1 MSTNLDALDIVNSA
15 CAEIGADPLQDL
27 EEETIGGEAAAL
39 VYASVVDFNLSIE
52 PFEFKFEIRE
62 LSQVA
67 DATPLSGYTY
77 LFDIPGPRL
86 GPPRW
91 LSNDLTDP
99 DCNYTQYRLIK
110 GQVHAMDEQL
120 FASVPFRPDPI
131 NWEPAFRKATIT
143 ALAAHLATALASD
156 IKTRDRLL
164 LQAYGTPQEQNRGGE
179 MRNAIQNNAQATP
192 PVSAGWDNNPLVNA
206 WRS

>member
-1 MSTNLDALDIVNSA
+1 MSSLLSALDIVNSA

-27 EEETIGGEAAAL
+27 DEDTIGGQAAAL
-39 VYASVVDFNLSIE
+39 VYANVVDFNLGIE
-52 PFEFKFEIRE
+52 PFEFKFEIRQ
-62 LSQVA
+62 LSQIA
-67 DATPLSGYTY
+67 DASPLSGYTY
-77 LFDIPGPRL
+77 LFNIPGPRS

-91 LSNDLTDP
+91 LSDDLTDP
-99 DCNYTQYRLIK
+99 ERVYNRFRLIR
-110 GQVHAMDEQL
+110 GQVHADDSPL
-120 FASVPFRPDPI
+120 YASVPFRPDPMD
-131 NWEPAFRKATIT
+131 WEPAFRKATVT

-156 IKTRDRLL
+156 LKTRDRLL

-192 PVSAGWDNNPLVNA
+192 SRGIDLDDNPLINS